1 MQVEALSLRG
11 RLVRNASLAE
21 YNSWRVGGNAEL
33 LYIPAD
39 LEDLAIFLQQLPMD
53 MPVFWLGLGSNV
65 LIRDGGIEGAVVVT
79 QGALAAMATQEAD
92 CLVRAEAGVS
102 CAQVARYTARQGLTG
117 LEFMAGIPGTVG
129 GALAMNAGC
138 YGGET
143 WSVVQ
148 QVETINRSGEKR
160 LRKASEFEVGYRHV
174 KRHPDEWFVAGH
186 FKLSPGEKTRSLEN
200 IRVLLEK
207 RNASQPT
214 GLPNCGSVFR
224 NPPGQYAAKLIE
236 LSGLK
241 GMTIG
246 GASVS
251 QKHAN
256 FIINEGH
263 AKASDI
269 EDLIKHIVE
278 KVMQEHGVSLI
289 PEVCFVGREITR

>member
-1 MQVEALSLRG
+1 MQRG
-11 RLVRNASLAE
+11 RLMRNASLAE
-21 YNSWRVGGNAEL
+21 YNSWRVGGSAEM

-39 LEDLAIFLQQLPMD
+39 LSDLAIFLQQQPAD
-53 MPVFWLGLGSNV
+53 MPIFWLGLGSNV
-65 LIRDGGIEGAVVVT
+65 LIRDGGMDGVVIVT
-79 QGALAAMATQEAD
+79 QGALTNLTIQQAD

-102 CAQVARYTARQGLTG
+102 CAQLARYTARQDLTG

-143 WSVVQ
+143 WQWVQ
-148 QVETINRSGEKR
+148 QVETIDRSGKR
-160 LRKASEFEVGYRHV
+160 RIRPASEFEVGYRHV
-174 KRHPDEWFVAGH
+174 SRYPDEWFVAGH

-241 GMTIG
+241 GATIG

-251 QKHAN
+251 EKHAN
-256 FIINEGH
+256 FIINEGS
-263 AKASDI
+263 ATANDI
-269 EDLIKHIVE
+269 EKLIKHIGE
-278 KVMQEHGVSLI
+278 KVMLEHGVSLI
-289 PEVCFVGREITR
+289 PEVCFVGRELTR